1 MGDMA
6 IRYRDKIQRT
16 RLMISNIHKLGF
28 DTSFYEDILNNID
41 NKVSKE
47 IDTSYLSGKLVQG
60 RMEQIYSTGMVELN
74 KLWVALDRYSLY
86 FEVFNNCRYLDTKL
100 SDNEYI
106 KADVDNYVKMM
117 INNLKRIV
125 RSDTV
130 NYEQEKFIVE
140 KVYDTAYNL
149 IKLELI
155 MSGDSKLYEYA
166 KNEEVNISFFND
178 LILCE
183 LNKLDLSDKKYD
195 MIRSRLYK
203 LDSNGLVSNYF
214 DLELIKLLLVYGDN
228 VDLLD
233 VVMKKIYE
241 LEEIFNK
248 YNTKL
253 KNEIAYCKYAEG
265 CVKKSYDKLVKV
277 RKKRFK
283 KFTLLFIT
291 YVLAITG
298 AVCLN
303 KNTKDRNMV
312 DCYIKNSL
320 IYSSLDG
327 DTRENS
333 EEITLYD
340 GDVSEEEQV
349 FVRWYEP
356 WEEDVDGLI
365 KRNYKEY
372 NVSHIDLD
380 TPYDYYIYGI
390 DNYMVEPLDKI
401 ENYDGDISLNQEI
414 QYKGNHIEVE
424 ISNYEYNGQ
433 VLNEEEY
440 FEELKRLYK
449 SYVGLLFFM
458 WLISRLFSSS
468 WLIPFKKK
476 TRLFLLSE
484 YFDMRKEVLGVK
496 KDFKW
501 NLNEYNKSMTLL
513 EDIIKAN
520 DECRDK
526 FNQLYEENKFLLA
539 DPSELY
545 NRINSLE
552 NINLLDEGKD
562 IVKCRKKI
570 K

>member
-214 DLELIKLLLVYGDN
+214 DLELIKLLLVYGNN

-233 VVMKKIYE
+233 VVMRKISE
-241 LEEIFNK
+241 LEEIFNRH
-248 YNTKL
+248 NTKL
-253 KNEIAYCKYAEG
+253 KNESAYCKYAEE

-320 IYSSLDG
+320 IYSSL
-327 DTRENS
+327 
-333 EEITLYD
+333 
-340 GDVSEEEQV
+340 
-349 FVRWYEP
+349 
-356 WEEDVDGLI
+356 
-365 KRNYKEY
+365 
-372 NVSHIDLD
+372 
-380 TPYDYYIYGI
+380 
-390 DNYMVEPLDKI
+390 
-401 ENYDGDISLNQEI
+401 
-414 QYKGNHIEVE
+414 
-424 ISNYEYNGQ
+424 
-433 VLNEEEY
+433 
-440 FEELKRLYK
+440 
-449 SYVGLLFFM
+449 
-458 WLISRLFSSS
+458 
-468 WLIPFKKK
+468 
-476 TRLFLLSE
+476 
-484 YFDMRKEVLGVK
+484 
-496 KDFKW
+496 
-501 NLNEYNKSMTLL
+501 
-513 EDIIKAN
+513 
-520 DECRDK
+520 
-526 FNQLYEENKFLLA
+526 
-539 DPSELY
+539 
-545 NRINSLE
+545 
-552 NINLLDEGKD
+552 
-562 IVKCRKKI
+562 
-570 K
+570 